1 MKGLLKSQ
9 GRRRGSRRLAIPTY
23 RSSARRA
30 SDRWLKLAELGVG
43 DPKAVA

>member
-1 MKGLLKSQ
+1 MKGLLKTQ
-9 GRRRGSRRLAIPTY
+9 GRRRGPRRPAIPTY

-30 SDRWLKLAELGVG
+30 ADRWLRLAELGVG